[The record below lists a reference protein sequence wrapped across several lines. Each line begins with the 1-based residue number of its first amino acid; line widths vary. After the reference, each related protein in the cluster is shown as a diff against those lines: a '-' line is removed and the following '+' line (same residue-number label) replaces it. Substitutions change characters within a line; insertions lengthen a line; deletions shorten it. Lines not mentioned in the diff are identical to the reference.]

1 MINTVVPYKV
11 FLQIK
16 KLRKATVD
24 SARHCECSR
33 LQVPLRFR
41 GDHKFLS
48 VFQQWEKNQKN
59 IQRDIRVKIYKS
71 TVNNEIFQIL
81 FP

>member
-24 SARHCECSR
+24 SARHCEYSR
-33 LQVPLRFR
+33 LQIPLRFR
-41 GDHKFLS
+41 GDHKFLF
-48 VFQQWEKNQKN
+48 VFQQWKKKN